1 MKLVMLDTATLGED
15 IDLSPLLSAPNIT
28 LAVEYKNTAPEL
40 VGERIA
46 DADIIMLNKIKITES
61 ELCAAKALK
70 LICITATGYDN
81 IDTEACARHG
91 VALCNVPAYSTDSV
105 AQITAAMALTLVCR
119 LGEYREFVH
128 SGAYSASGVAN
139 SLTPVYHE
147 LSSMTWGI
155 VGGGG
160 IGSRVARIAEALGA
174 RVLMCRRKPDTR
186 YEQVDIDT
194 LCERSDIISLH
205 VPLSDET
212 RGMID
217 RERIGKMK
225 DGAILI
231 NVSRGAVTDESALAD
246 AIKSGKLGGLGV
258 DVYSREP
265 FTGDHP
271 FCDLLDN
278 PRVCLTPHMAW
289 GAAEARAR
297 CISVIA
303 SNIRAY
309 LDHESQNRIV

>member
-15 IDLSPLLSAPNIT
+15 IDLSPLAKIAQIT
-28 LAVEYKNTAPEL
+28 ETVEYKSTAPEL
-40 VGERIA
+40 VTERIS
-46 DADIIMLNKIKITES
+46 DADIIILNKIKITER
-61 ELCAAKALK
+61 ELLGAKVLK

-119 LGEYREFVH
+119 LGEYRDFVH
-128 SGAYSASGVAN
+128 SGAYTASGVAN

-160 IGSRVARIAEALGA
+160 IGSRVACIAEALGA
-174 RVLMCRRKPDTR
+174 HVLMCRRKPDER

-205 VPLSDET
+205 VPLSDGT

-231 NVSRGAVTDESALAD
+231 NVSRGAVTDEAALAD

-265 FTGDHP
+265 FGCDHP
-271 FCDLLDN
+271 FCDLLDD

-297 CISVIA
+297 CISIIA
-303 SNIRAY
+303 SNISAY
-309 LDHESQNRIV
+309 LADERKNRIV